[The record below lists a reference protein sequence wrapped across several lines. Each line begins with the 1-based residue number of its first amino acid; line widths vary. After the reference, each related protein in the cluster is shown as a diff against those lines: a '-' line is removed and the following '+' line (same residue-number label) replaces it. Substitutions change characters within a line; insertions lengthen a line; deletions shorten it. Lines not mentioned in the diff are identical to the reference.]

1 MTGGRSSWKTGD
13 QEKPSWAEKKSF
25 WVEKLFNWMQR
36 AKSGNNWKEHS
47 WVKKPTTENEQKPNW
62 AEHTWVKRTPTEN
75 SEKPVWKEHSWV
87 KRTTKENSEKPGW
100 KDHSWV
106 KRSTTGENNC
116 DSELSAKFSAMEAKM
131 EQMAKII
138 QNSLSLLDKKVEGL
152 LDQITTKSGALT
164 KPVGHDGNQ
173 IRKGRSLLMNHLAI
187 SILAGWQN
195 EKKVTVNRIPNPY
208 IVVNRRSR
216 GRFFLFVRYID
227 AFFFQVHAIPIN
239 YGPLPKKQNIS
250 PLNEDIEETEKSAN
264 GEENGKPEVKGGSG
278 EYRNIEEDEGYDTK
292 YNTENKSD
300 EDEAADGS
308 GAYEEEDYV
317 TDHEKEHGENK
328 SDEDYASS
336 ADGDNQDDLEDYS
349 YST

>member
-1 MTGGRSSWKTGD
+1 MSHRWMTGGRSSWKTGD

-47 WVKKPTTENEQKPNW
+47 WVKKPTTENEQKPKW
-62 AEHTWVKRTPTEN
+62 AEHSWVKRTPTEN

-164 KPVGHDGNQ
+164 MPVGHDGNK
-173 IRKGRSLLMNHLAI
+173 IRK
-187 SILAGWQN
+187 GWQN

-208 IVVNRRSR
+208 IVVDRRSR
-216 GRFFLFVRYID
+216 
-227 AFFFQVHAIPIN
+227 VHAIPIN

-308 GAYEEEDYV
+308 GAYEEEEYV
-317 TDHEKEHGENK
+317 TDHEK
-328 SDEDYASS
+328 
-336 ADGDNQDDLEDYS
+336 
-349 YST
+349 